1 MLIDPQDLELAIN
14 IFGREIVDF
23 VVSTVSL
30 SDADGAYT
38 LLEDAGMFEHAE
50 CVELLFFGK

>member
-1 MLIDPQDLELAIN
+1 MPINPQDLELAIN

-23 VVSTVSL
+23 VVSMVSL
-30 SDADGAYT
+30 SDPDGAYT
-38 LLEDAGMFEHAE
+38 AFEDEGMFKHAE